1 MNWQKYSQ
9 KWMQKVNMKNK
20 SKYRDPVLI
29 NQIVDDLKAWGKP
42 VKIMEVCG
50 SHTMAIGHWGIRKL
64 LPASIQLISGPGC
77 PVCVTP
83 SSLIDELIKLRGVT
97 IATFGDLIRVPGKEE
112 TLEQARAR
120 GLDIKLVY
128 SPLEALK
135 LAEKKEV
142 VFVGIGFET
151 TIPGIAQTILLAA
164 RQNQTNFSVLP
175 AFKLVPPALEALL
188 SAKDIAIDG
197 FLLPG
202 HVSVIIG
209 SESYDLLPDKFN
221 IGGVVTG
228 FEPLDIL
235 RAVKL
240 LTNQIFNKKPQIV
253 NEYNRVVDS
262 SGNKIAKKIIDEILQ
277 VEDAL
282 WRGIGWIPNSGMG
295 IKEKYSKFD
304 ASKKYN
310 ITLKKEAENSGCK
323 CADVLKGKLIPPECD
338 LFEKV
343 CTPANPIGP
352 CMVSSE
358 GSCAAYYKY
367 ER

>member
-1 MNWQKYSQ
+1 MLQK
-9 KWMQKVNMKNK
+9 
-20 SKYRDPVLI
+20 KYRNPVLI
-29 NQIVDDLKAWGKP
+29 KQLVDDLQTWEKP
-42 VKIMEVCG
+42 IKIMEVCG

-64 LPASIQLISGPGC
+64 LPPSIQLISGPGC

-83 SSLIDELIKLRGVT
+83 SSLIDELIQLKGVT
-97 IATFGDLIRVPGKEE
+97 IATFGDLLRVPGRKE

-120 GLDIKLVY
+120 GLDVKIVY

-135 LAEKKEV
+135 LAEKNEV

-151 TIPGIAQTILLAA
+151 TIPGIAQTIYLAA
-164 RQNQTNFSVLP
+164 KQQLDNFSVLP
-175 AFKLVPPALEALL
+175 AFKLVPPALDALL
-188 SAKDIAIDG
+188 SAHDIELNG

-202 HVSVIIG
+202 HVSVVIG
-209 SESYDLLPDKFN
+209 AESYNLLPARYS

-235 RAVKL
+235 QAVKL
-240 LTNQIFNKKPQIV
+240 LTTMISHNKPEIV
-253 NEYNRVVDS
+253 NEYRRVVDN
-262 SGNKIAKKIIDEILQ
+262 SGNQIARRIIDEVLQ

-282 WRGIGWIPNSGMG
+282 WRGLGWIPGSGMG
-295 IKEKYSKFD
+295 IKEKYARFD
-304 ASKKYN
+304 ACRKYN
-310 ITLKKEAENSGCK
+310 ISLSEEEDNTACR
-323 CADVLKGKLIPPECD
+323 CADVLKGIIIPPQCP
-338 LFEKV
+338 LFEKL
-343 CTPANPIGP
+343 CTPAFPVGP

>member
-1 MNWQKYSQ
+1 MKDPNNKKFRDPQLINKIVADLQ
-9 KWMQKVNMKNK
+9 KWQQ
-20 SKYRDPVLI
+20 PI
-29 NQIVDDLKAWGKP
+29 
-42 VKIMEVCG
+42 KIMEVCG

-64 LPASIQLISGPGC
+64 LPPSISLISGPGC

-83 SSLIDELIKLRGVT
+83 SSLIDELIKLKGVK

-120 GLDIKLVY
+120 GLDVEIVY

-135 LAEKKEV
+135 LAEKKET

-151 TIPGIAQTILLAA
+151 TTPGIAQTILLAA
-164 RQNQTNFSVLP
+164 NQKQKNFSVLP
-175 AFKLVPPALEALL
+175 AFKLIPPALDALL
-188 SAKDIAIDG
+188 SEEDLSLDG

-209 SESYDLLPDKFN
+209 SQSYNLLPHKYG

-235 RAVKL
+235 RAVKI
-240 LTNQIFNKKPQIV
+240 LTEQIEHGEATIV
-253 NEYNRVVDS
+253 NEYNRVVNRD
-262 SGNKIAKKIIDEILQ
+262 GNKVARHIIEEVLQ
-277 VEDAL
+277 VNDAL
-282 WRGIGWIPNSGMG
+282 WRGMGLIPKSGLT
-295 IKEKYSKFD
+295 INEKYKEYD
-304 ASKKYN
+304 ASKKYE
-310 ITLKKEAENSGCK
+310 IMLKDEEAKTGCR
-323 CADVLKGKLIPPECD
+323 CADVLKGKIIPSDCP
-338 LFEKV
+338 LFASK
-343 CTPANPIGP
+343 CTPANPIGS

>member
-1 MNWQKYSQ
+1 MLN
-9 KWMQKVNMKNK
+9 NK
-20 SKYRDPVLI
+20 KFRDPALI
-29 NQIVDDLKAWGKP
+29 KKIVDDLNNWKKP
-42 VKIMEVCG
+42 IKIMEVCG

-64 LPASIQLISGPGC
+64 LPPSIQLISGPGC

-83 SSLIDELIKLRGVT
+83 SSLIDELIKLKGVT

-112 TLEQARAR
+112 TLEQARAK
-120 GLDIKLVY
+120 GLDIKLIY

-135 LAEKKEV
+135 LAEKKQV

-151 TIPGIAQTILLAA
+151 TIPGIAQTIFLAA
-164 RQNQTNFSVLP
+164 KQKQFNFSVFP
-175 AFKLVPPALEALL
+175 AFKLVPPALDALL
-188 SAKDIAIDG
+188 STEDIELDG

-209 SESYDLLPDKFN
+209 SESYDLLPEKFG

-240 LTNQIFNKKPQIV
+240 LTNQISKDNPQII

-262 SGNKIAKKIIDEILQ
+262 SGNKIAKQIIEEILQ

-282 WRGIGWIPNSGMG
+282 WRGIGWIPDSGMG
-295 IKEKYSKFD
+295 IKEKYAEFD
-304 ASKKYN
+304 AAKKYN
-310 ITLKKEAENSGCK
+310 ITLKDEEGNTGCR
-323 CADVLKGKLIPPECD
+323 CADVLKGKIIPPECP

-343 CTPANPIGP
+343 CTPAHPIGP

>member
-1 MNWQKYSQ
+1 ML
-9 KWMQKVNMKNK
+9 NK
-20 SKYRDPVLI
+20 QKYRDPALI
-29 NQIVDDLKAWGKP
+29 KDIVTELQTWQQP
-42 VKIMEVCG
+42 IKIMEVCG

-83 SSLIDELIKLRGVT
+83 SSLIDELIKLQGIT

-112 TLEQARAR
+112 TLEQARAA
-120 GLDIKLVY
+120 GLDVELVY

-135 LAEKKEV
+135 LAETKEV

-151 TIPGIAQTILLAA
+151 TIPGIAQTIFLAA
-164 RQNQTNFSVLP
+164 QQKQINFSVFP
-175 AFKLVPPALEALL
+175 AFKLVPPALDALL
-188 SAKDIAIDG
+188 STEDIDLDG

-209 SESYDLLPDKFN
+209 SDSYDLLPQKFG
-221 IGGVVTG
+221 IGGVVAG

-235 RAVKL
+235 HAVKL
-240 LTNQIFNKKPQIV
+240 LTQQTELKSPQIV
-253 NEYNRVVDS
+253 NEYDRVVNH
-262 SGNKIAKKIIDEILQ
+262 SGNIIAKQIIDEVLQ
-277 VEDAL
+277 AEDAL
-282 WRGIGWIPNSGMG
+282 WRGLGWIPNSGLG
-295 IKEKYSKFD
+295 IKEKYKDFD

-310 ITLKKEAENSGCK
+310 ITLSDEEGNSGCR
-323 CADVLKGKLIPPECD
+323 CADVLKGKFIPPQCP